1 MKIGDEEL
9 LNEEREQQAS
19 AIMEVVRWP
28 RRKWQSQKGEDKGKK
43 GGAITVT
50 SPIYCPGCLLLLFL
64 IRMMPLAVLPPVVFS
79 LAITNS
85 PREISLP

>member
-1 MKIGDEEL
+1 
-9 LNEEREQQAS
+9 
-19 AIMEVVRWP
+19 MEAVRWP

-50 SPIYCPGCLLLLFL
+50 IPIYCPGCLPLLVCSSSL
-64 IRMMPLAVLPPVVFS
+64 IRMMPLAVLHPVVFS